1 MTDYRARC
9 IYSENGQP
17 LAPILGAAG
26 LSATTA
32 GAAATT
38 AVSLAGARLLRVL
51 AADEPANIRFGGA
64 SVAATTNLA
73 ESIRLVPGRT
83 PDILAVPAGAT
94 HFSIIRSGGSDAT
107 VQLWP
112 LG

>member
-1 MTDYRARC
+1 MTDRAR
-9 IYSENGQP
+9 YFLAENGQP
-17 LAPILGAAG
+17 IAPIVGAAG

-32 GAAATT
+32 SASAVAAA
-38 AVSLAGARLLRVL
+38 SLGGHRLFRVL
-51 AADEPANIRFGGA
+51 AADEPANIRFGDNT
-64 SVAATTNLA
+64 VAATADLS

-83 PDILAVPAGAT
+83 PDVIAVPVGAT
-94 HFSIIRSGGSDAT
+94 HFSIIRTGANNAT

>member
-1 MTDYRARC
+1 MTDRAR
-9 IYSENGQP
+9 YFLSENGQP
-17 LAPILGAAG
+17 VAPIIAAAG
-26 LSATTA
+26 LSAVTSGA
-32 GAAATT
+32 GATT
-38 AVSLAGARLLRVL
+38 AASLGGARLFRVL
-51 AADEPANIRFGGA
+51 AADEPCNIRFGDNT
-64 SVAATTNLA
+64 VVATTNLA

-94 HFSIIRSGGSDAT
+94 HFSIIRTGANNAT